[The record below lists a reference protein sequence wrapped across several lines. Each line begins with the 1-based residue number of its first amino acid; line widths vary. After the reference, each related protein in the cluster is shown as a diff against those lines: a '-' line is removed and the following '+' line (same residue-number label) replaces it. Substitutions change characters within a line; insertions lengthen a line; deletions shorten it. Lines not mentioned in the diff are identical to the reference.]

1 MRSLHLPGVPYGT
14 EPPFR
19 FPDNPPNPSDLQY
32 TAADYPEP
40 HVHGPDSSTPS
51 QHVYLIRV
59 LTTALTRGELSWQEI
74 LEPSRFQPY
83 GGAIPGHDVVGVVDR
98 VLISPNTQSE
108 PKFSP
113 GDRVWA
119 LLDFDRDGAAA
130 TYTLALEKELGL
142 APSNADSSAIS
153 EEAWVEQMATLP
165 LSALTAYQALY
176 IHGRLPLASTES
188 PLPSSSL
195 SSSSS
200 TSRKRVLIL
209 GSAGSVG
216 LPTLQ
221 LAKASGFSVIA
232 TCSSASAPLITSL
245 IDVSTDTIIDYTS
258 DAYISLPSSFASRNL
273 PPVDVVVD
281 CIGGSTLSTLLLTDT
296 PALNTIINPGGRVI
310 TIVAP
315 IKVYGAETAAQIHRN
330 CARAGVEVEVE
341 FFIVKPSGEELDV
354 LARWVSAGKL
364 KGHVHQQQAFELEN
378 GREAMEF
385 VEARGRRGGGKV
397 VLTVATQ

>member
-1 MRSLHLPGVPYGT
+1 MRSLHLPGVLYGA

-19 FPDNPPNPSDLQY
+19 FPDNPACPSDLQY

-40 HVHGPDSSTPS
+40 PVHGPDSSTPS

-59 LTTALTRGELSWQEI
+59 LTTALTRGELTWQEI

-83 GGAIPGHDVVGVVDR
+83 GGAIPGHDVVGIVDR
-98 VLISPNTQSE
+98 VLISPNAQSE

-130 TYTLALEKELGL
+130 TYTLALEKELSL
-142 APSNADSSAIS
+142 APSNPDSSAIS

-176 IHGRLPLASTES
+176 THGRLPLPSTDS
-188 PLPSSSL
+188 PLPL
-195 SSSSS
+195 SSSAP
-200 TSRKRVLIL
+200 RKRVLIL

-232 TCSSASAPLITSL
+232 TCSSASAPLITPL

-258 DAYISLPSSFASRNL
+258 EAYTSLPSSFASRSL

-315 IKVYGAETAAQIHRN
+315 IKVYGAETAAQIHQN
-330 CARAGVEVEVE
+330 CARAGVEEVE
-341 FFIVKPSGEELDV
+341 FFVVKPSGEELDV
-354 LARWVSAGKL
+354 LARWVTAGKL
-364 KGHVHQQQAFELEN
+364 KGHVHQQQAFGLEN

-385 VEARGRRGGGKV
+385 AEARGRKGGGKV
-397 VLTVATQ
+397 VLRVATQ